1 MCVQSR
7 QAEREKDFSG
17 MWVQV
22 EVGVQQFRV
31 AKEYGSWRCNR
42 QVRSTSLRRY

>member
-7 QAEREKDFSG
+7 QEEREEDFSG

-22 EVGVQQFRV
+22 EVGSSSLV
-31 AKEYGSWRCNR
+31 AKEYESWRCNR
-42 QVRSTSLRRY
+42 QVRSTSLRHY